1 MRAAP
6 TVIAT
11 GLVLWLTAPAA
22 HALGFGRVV
31 NATQLG
37 QPLNFA
43 ATLRLEGDEA
53 LARECVTA
61 DVLVGENRLQPNQLR
76 VTLEPGAE
84 PGERNVRITSSTLV
98 DEPVVTVNV
107 SIGCGSHI
115 TRKFVAFVDPPLINL
130 AQGGG
135 AAAEPAPNL
144 TAQRV
149 DSQVAPLTDIVPG
162 NSSGSTAVPP
172 ESRGGMRVPPR
183 PSRSR
188 ALAAAAPGG
197 SGRAGVAASSVAPKP
212 AAERLAR
219 ANRMAAAPRPA
230 TRGPRLQLEAAPSV
244 AERVAA
250 AASDSAMGSVASSS
264 IVDAAVKAAFAAA
277 AASAASAA
285 DAAGQQLAKERA
297 RLQALED
304 GITQLRS
311 ESQASQ
317 KALAALQV
325 RLNQAESERYA
336 NPLVYALAWLSAL
349 LAVAVAALWWR
360 QSRQQGN
367 AQWWSAPAPNAGKP
381 ERPARAGEGILRE
394 PISAPQVFATG
405 PDVAGASYE
414 ASPVFDPPRPA
425 PAAAAPVVAPVMA
438 AVPSPVPDRE
448 ARELSV
454 EELID
459 LEQQAEFF
467 IVLGQDDAAIELLM
481 SHVRSSGGIS
491 PLPHL
496 KLLEIYRRRGDVE
509 AYQRIR
515 ERFNRR
521 FNAYAPDWES
531 DLQQGRSLEDYPAVM
546 QQLTSLWSGPERTM
560 EHLDGLLFRR
570 TQDGE
575 TFELP
580 AYRELLF
587 LYSIARDLAEQ
598 DASRPGADVDLL
610 LPIGEPDHGPI
621 SQLMTATSS
630 LDARPLHT
638 STLPLDVDVSFG
650 HGTGAGSGA
659 KRYAPDSGF
668 INLNELGDPGR
679 GGGKR

>member
-1 MRAAP
+1 
-6 TVIAT
+6 
-11 GLVLWLTAPAA
+11 GAPA
-22 HALGFGRVV
+22 
-31 NATQLG
+31 
-37 QPLNFA
+37 P
-43 ATLRLEGDEA
+43 
-53 LARECVTA
+53 
-61 DVLVGENRLQPNQLR
+61 
-76 VTLEPGAE
+76 
-84 PGERNVRITSSTLV
+84 S
-98 DEPVVTVNV
+98 
-107 SIGCGSHI
+107 
-115 TRKFVAFVDPPLINL
+115 
-130 AQGGG
+130 
-135 AAAEPAPNL
+135 
-144 TAQRV
+144 
-149 DSQVAPLTDIVPG
+149 
-162 NSSGSTAVPP
+162 AV
-172 ESRGGMRVPPR
+172 
-183 PSRSR
+183 
-188 ALAAAAPGG
+188 
-197 SGRAGVAASSVAPKP
+197 
-212 AAERLAR
+212 
-219 ANRMAAAPRPA
+219 
-230 TRGPRLQLEAAPSV
+230 EAAV
-244 AERVAA
+244 N
-250 AASDSAMGSVASSS
+250 SALNTAYV
-264 IVDAAVKAAFAAA
+264 AA

-285 DAAGQQLAKERA
+285 EAAGQQLAKERA

-304 GITQLRS
+304 GIAQLRN

-317 KALAALQV
+317 KAVAALQA

-360 QSRQQGN
+360 QARRQGSS
-367 AQWWSAPAPNAGKP
+367 QWWSAPASNAGEP
-381 ERPARAGEGILRE
+381 ERPARTSSLLRE

-414 ASPVFDPPRPA
+414 ITPVFGTPSPAPVPA
-425 PAAAAPVVAPVMA
+425 PAVVPAMAAPQP
-438 AVPSPVPDRE
+438 PDRE

-491 PLPHL
+491 PMPYL
-496 KLLEIYRRRGDVE
+496 KLLEIYRRRGDVD

-531 DLQQGRSLEDYPAVM
+531 DLQLGRSLEDYPAVM
-546 QQLTSLWSGPERTM
+546 QKITSLWTGPERTM

-570 TQDGE
+570 QQDGE

-610 LPIGEPDHGPI
+610 LPIGESDSGPI
-621 SQLMTATSS
+621 SQLMSATSS
-630 LDARPLHT
+630 LDARPAQT
-638 STLPLDVDVSFG
+638 STMPLDVDVSFG
-650 HGTGAGSGA
+650 SAPGAGPGA

-668 INLNELGDPGR
+668 INLNDLDDIGK
-679 GGGKR
+679 GGKR